1 MTEKNLSLIV
11 AVSEDNAI
19 GNNGGLLC
27 RLSADLKHFKALTT
41 GHTVIMGRKTFES
54 LPKGALPNRRNIV
67 VTRNAAFEAPGAEVA
82 NSIEAALKMS
92 AGDDERF
99 IIGGAQLYDATVDIA
114 EKIHLTRI
122 HAEFP
127 DADTRLTK
135 FHPQEWTELDCE
147 RHEPDE
153 KNAYPFSFITLVR
166 KQG

>member
-127 DADTRLTK
+127 DADTHFPNVDWSAWQK
-135 FHPQEWTELDCE
+135 VEKQDFPA
-147 RHEPDE
+147 DE
-153 KNAYPFSFITLVR
+153 KNPFAYSFETYIR
-166 KQG
+166 K